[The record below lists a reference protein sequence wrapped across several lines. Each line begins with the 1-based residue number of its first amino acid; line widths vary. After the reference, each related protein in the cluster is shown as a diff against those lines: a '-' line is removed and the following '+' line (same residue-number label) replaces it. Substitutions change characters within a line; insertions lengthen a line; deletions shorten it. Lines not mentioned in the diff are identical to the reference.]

1 MIGALCKN
9 CVHTLTQTICATHN
23 KEATICRW
31 EPKAQC
37 RWKVMAHE
45 DRRNW
50 MQAWAPW
57 RRQGRL
63 SRSLAREWGRGALV
77 QGPKDP
83 VNVSL
88 SAYVSVSPHHTHS
101 SLPDIWKVTFS
112 FPGRLWLKVTE
123 VSLQVAGEKPHIR
136 QFAQGSTTNAE
147 IPASL
152 PPLKQSL
159 ALRSAGGK
167 AGLDKL

>member
-1 MIGALCKN
+1 MG
-9 CVHTLTQTICATHN
+9 
-23 KEATICRW
+23 
-31 EPKAQC
+31 
-37 RWKVMAHE
+37 
-45 DRRNW
+45 
-50 MQAWAPW
+50 
-57 RRQGRL
+57 
-63 SRSLAREWGRGALV
+63 SLAEPGKTQHDPGQVEGRGAFA
-77 QGPKDP
+77 QGHKDP
-83 VNVSL
+83 VTDSL
-88 SAYVSVSPHHTHS
+88 SGYVSVSPHHTHNF
-101 SLPDIWKVTFS
+101 LPGVWNVILI
-112 FPGRLWLKVTE
+112 FPGEVVLKVTE

>member
-1 MIGALCKN
+1 MF
-9 CVHTLTQTICATHN
+9 
-23 KEATICRW
+23 
-31 EPKAQC
+31 AQG
-37 RWKVMAHE
+37 H
-45 DRRNW
+45 
-50 MQAWAPW
+50 
-57 RRQGRL
+57 
-63 SRSLAREWGRGALV
+63 
-77 QGPKDP
+77 KDP
-83 VNVSL
+83 VTDSL
-88 SAYVSVSPHHTHS
+88 SGYASVSPHHTHNF
-101 SLPDIWKVTFS
+101 LPGVRNVILI
-112 FPGRLWLKVTE
+112 FPGEVVLKVTE

>member
-1 MIGALCKN
+1 MRRGGTGCK
-9 CVHTLTQTICATHN
+9 LGFLGGSR
-23 KEATICRW
+23 EDS
-31 EPKAQC
+31 AQ
-37 RWKVMAHE
+37 
-45 DRRNW
+45 
-50 MQAWAPW
+50 PW
-57 RRQGRL
+57 PCSGEGVFAQGH
-63 SRSLAREWGRGALV
+63 
-77 QGPKDP
+77 KDP
-83 VNVSL
+83 VTDTL
-88 SAYVSVSPHHTHS
+88 SEYVSVSPHHTHNF
-101 SLPDIWKVTFS
+101 LPGVWNVILI
-112 FPGRLWLKVTE
+112 FPGEVVLKVTE